1 MGLVY
6 EAEHLFLGRSV
17 ALKILHPRYADTHTG
32 AARFLKEARAAGSIG
47 HRAIVQVMDAGFVDG
62 TTPYLVMERLEGE
75 NLEQRI
81 ERRQGIRVRQA
92 SIALREI
99 MKGLAAAHAKGI
111 VHCDLKPANIFLID
125 RRFDVGTIKIL
136 DFGISKM
143 AHESR
148 SARTESGEHVL
159 GTPQYMAPEQ
169 VQGGLVSPATDLFAA
184 GAVIYEALSG
194 ASPFAG
200 KNRVDTFLKI
210 LRDDPPPLVGKREP
224 VPTTFVAL
232 VDTLLRKDLRERPAS
247 AADVGKLLEDLGL
260 VPPSGAS
267 MGSIRAAKPQK

>member
-1 MGLVY
+1 M
-6 EAEHLFLGRSV
+6 
-17 ALKILHPRYADTHTG
+17 
-32 AARFLKEARAAGSIG
+32 KEARAAGSIG

-81 ERRQGIRVRQA
+81 IRRQGIRVRQA
-92 SIALREI
+92 SVALREI

-125 RRFDVGTIKIL
+125 RRFDVGTVKIL

-169 VQGGLVSPATDLFAA
+169 VQGGLVSPATDLFGA

-224 VPTTFVAL
+224 VPTTLAAL
-232 VDTLLRKDLRERPAS
+232 VETLLRKDPRERPSS
-247 AADVGKLLEDLGL
+247 AQDVGKLLEDLGL
-260 VPPSGAS
+260 VPPSGS
-267 MGSIRAAKPQK
+267 MGSIRAAKPKLTS